1 MTDANIENVAT
12 TTAKERRTGLKVA
25 GLFAGIG
32 GLELGLAKAG
42 HCTSLMVE
50 IDSAANAVLGAR
62 FPETEKA
69 TDVRKLK
76 SLPSEVELLV
86 AGFPCQDL
94 SQAGQTDGIHGS
106 RSGLVGEVF
115 RLAKKSRVPWILLEN
130 VPFML
135 QLNRGE
141 AIRHIAEELEIL
153 GYAWA
158 YRKIDTR
165 AFGLPQRRERVF
177 LLASRVTDPAKLLF
191 QQQAEPRVPTDHEG
205 VACGFYWTEGTRGLG
220 WAVDAVP
227 TLKGGST
234 IGIPSSPAIWM
245 PDGSICTPDLRDGER
260 LQGFRADWTKPAED
274 AGRASY
280 RWKLVGNA
288 VSVPAAEW
296 AGSVVNGEPGCLP
309 SATKLLATKGSWPD
323 AAYGSKGIRREV
335 PCSSWPVARKPES
348 LVDFLKYPVKPLS
361 EKATLGFY
369 KRLTGGSLR
378 HPREFRLALER
389 HLGKLSNGRM
399 HVQESHPSQIPL
411 FVG

>member
-1 MTDANIENVAT
+1 MVDVAK
-12 TTAKERRTGLKVA
+12 AMKVA

-32 GLELGLAKAG
+32 GMELGLAKAG
-42 HCTSLMVE
+42 HATELLVE
-50 IDSAANAVLGAR
+50 IDPGANAVLRAR
-62 FPETEKA
+62 FPGIEQA
-69 TDVRKLK
+69 ADVRALK
-76 SLPSEVELLV
+76 SLPSGIDLLA

-94 SQAGQTDGIHGS
+94 SQAGHTGGIHAS

-115 RLAKKSRVPWILLEN
+115 RLARKSRVPWILLEN

-141 AIRHIAEELEIL
+141 AIRHIADELEAM

-177 LLASRVTDPAKLLF
+177 LLASLVADPAAILF
-191 QQQAEPRVPTDHEG
+191 QRQVVPATPVDHRD

-234 IGIPSSPAIWM
+234 IGIPSPPAIWM
-245 PDGSICTPDLRDGER
+245 PDGLICTPDLRDGER
-260 LQGFRADWTKPAED
+260 LQGFQADWTKPAET
-274 AGRASY
+274 AGRAGH
-280 RWKLVGNA
+280 RWKLIGNA

-296 AGSVVNGEPGCLP
+296 AGSVLNRKPGGLP
-309 SATKLLATKGSWPD
+309 SFTSPLATKGSWPA
-323 AAYGSKGIRREV
+323 AAYGNKGVRREV
-335 PCSSWPVARKPES
+335 PSSTWPVARKAKP
-348 LVDFLKYPVKPLS
+348 LADFLRYPVKALS
-361 EKATLGFY
+361 ERATAGFY

-378 HPREFRLALER
+378 FPAEFRAALEKHLLADREESPHAR
-389 HLGKLSNGRM
+389 HVGTVPVAKALD
-399 HVQESHPSQIPL
+399 QIPFL
-411 FVG
+411 RPRA